1 MSQQIFQFNSI
12 AYGLTQ
18 AGISIFPA
26 PIVANRAPTGNDKKP
41 IGSTWVNET
50 NNFYYV
56 LTSFSAGQAVWQVIA
71 QGSGSLDQLTTDAGV
86 ALPTAGNINING
98 GGSTNIHTSASGST
112 ITVAVISSPSFAGT
126 TTVATGLVATTG
138 NIVATAGQVNAGTTM
153 TAGTGL
159 TVSSFTVGVVQS
171 NNAGQFSSS
180 TGTNG
185 QVLIG
190 GGSAPVWANITAGA
204 NITVTNAAN
213 SITIASGAGAQ
224 TVNYVSTSTT
234 PYVALA
240 TDYYIS
246 VDSSGGA
253 KTVQLPDA
261 PSTGRIFTVKDK
273 TGSAATHNI
282 TVTTVGGVVTID
294 GATTNVLTVNFES
307 AQYLFNGTSYEV
319 F

>member
-1 MSQQIFQFNSI
+1 MSQTFQFNSI

-71 QGSGSLDQLTTDAGV
+71 QGSGSLDQLTSDAGV
-86 ALPTAGNINING
+86 ALPAAGNINING
-98 GGSTNIHTSASGST
+98 GGSTNIHTSASGNT
-112 ITVAVISSPSFAGT
+112 ITVGVISSPSFAGT

-138 NIVATAGQVNAGTTM
+138 NITATAGNLVATAGALSVN
-153 TAGTGL
+153 TGI
-159 TVSSFTVGVVQS
+159 TVSSFGVGVVQS

-190 GGSAPVWANITAGA
+190 GGAAPVWANITAGA
-204 NITVTNAAN
+204 NVTITNAAN
-213 SITIASGAGAQ
+213 SITIASGSGAQ
-224 TVNYVSTSTT
+224 TVNYVSTSTS

-253 KTVQLPDA
+253 KTVQLPNA

-282 TVTTVGGVVTID
+282 TITTVGGVVTID
-294 GATTNVLTVNFES
+294 GATTNVFTTNFQS
-307 AQYLFNGTSYEV
+307 AQYIFNGTSYEV